1 MDTQHLDLSSSL
13 NEMPHSNLEPSP
25 PSKKRPNL
33 ELPSSLNERQHSDLD
48 PSPSPRKKL
57 HLIDYANAS
66 PKTKDRR
73 VREIGENYHPEA
85 IVRAAIRALKTQ
97 GFVNASKAL
106 EHIHNDPT
114 ELSDVQKFVNDVKKE
129 KISSLIS
136 VQKALNHKLDIGMS
150 HREYEKTAA
159 VGNPDCL
166 DQRIWPPLH
175 QLVDESKK
183 LRPEVIFLFQK
194 FFC

>member
-1 MDTQHLDLSSSL
+1 MDTQDLELSSSL
-13 NEMPHSNLEPSP
+13 NKRPHS
-25 PSKKRPNL
+25 
-33 ELPSSLNERQHSDLD
+33 DID
-48 PSPSPRKKL
+48 PSPSPRKKTYIVTQKPDR
-57 HLIDYANAS
+57 IDYANAS
-66 PKTKDRR
+66 PPTKDRR

-106 EHIHNDPT
+106 EHIRNDPT
-114 ELSDVQKFVNDVKKE
+114 ELCDVQKFVNDVKKE
-129 KISSLIS
+129 KIASLIS
-136 VQKALNHKLDIGMS
+136 VQKALNHKLDIGLS

-175 QLVDESKK
+175 KLVEESQE
-183 LRPEVIFLFQK
+183 LRPKVIFLLQNFVYK
-194 FFC
+194 CFFYSFYG

>member
-1 MDTQHLDLSSSL
+1 MDTHHLELSSSL
-13 NEMPHSNLEPSP
+13 N
-25 PSKKRPNL
+25 KRL
-33 ELPSSLNERQHSDLD
+33 HSDLE
-48 PSPSPRKKL
+48 PSPSPRKKPNL
-57 HLIDYANAS
+57 ELSSSLNERPHSDIDPSPSPRIIKPDRIDYAKAS
-66 PKTKDRR
+66 SPTKDRR
-73 VREIGENYHPEA
+73 VREIEENYHPEA

-183 LRPEVIFLFQK
+183 LRPEVIFFSK
-194 FFC
+194 FCL